1 MKSFAI
7 TGLAT
12 GISAIVTGIVVV
24 VFSWI
29 ALCHHR
35 ES

>member
-1 MKSFAI
+1 MKGFAI

-12 GISAIVTGIVVV
+12 GISAIITGVVAV

-29 ALCHHR
+29 ALCDHH

>member
-7 TGLAT
+7 TGLVT
-12 GISAIVTGIVVV
+12 GISAIVTGIVAV